1 MINNWTFQGKIRFN
15 PDPNKQAQKVYFS
28 RKVGNKNSL
37 HLTFNQFNV
46 ASSCSQKHLFL
57 LPDERISFSEHNQ
70 GKKDIIQSFRHY

>member
-1 MINNWTFQGKIRFN
+1 MKNSFQSGS
-15 PDPNKQAQKVYFS
+15 KQTSSESILS

-57 LPDERISFSEHNQ
+57 LPDERIRFSEHNQ
-70 GKKDIIQSFRHY
+70 GKKDIIQSFRHH